1 MRTNPYE
8 GGSDHTVFATAGIPS
23 LLDWHFTDRYY
34 HTNQDRVDK
43 VSAAEMANVATAVGT
58 SAWVLASADDRDAE
72 VVAEIV
78 GSAAEARLALERTQ
92 GRGIVEAA
100 PDRPQAEAIER
111 QVLDA
116 WIKWYGE
123 ALDTVGALPVTPA
136 SAALRRDSRC
146 RQGATAL
153 TTSRRPHRRV

>member
-1 MRTNPYE
+1 M
-8 GGSDHTVFATAGIPS
+8 FATAGIPS

-34 HTNQDRVDK
+34 HTNQDRADK

-58 SAWVLASADDRDAE
+58 SAWVLASADDRDARA
-72 VVAEIV
+72 VADIV
-78 GSAAEARLALERTQ
+78 ASAAEARLALERTQ

-123 ALDTVGALPVTPA
+123 ALDTVWRSAGHAGERRAPA
-136 SAALRRDSRC
+136 GYRC

-153 TTSRRPHRRV
+153 TTSRRPRRRA